1 MTLWKVFLKNEIRR
15 KTYIIRKNRKF
26 FIISIYSL
34 FLFWALYLGPLIL
47 DNLIPELLKQYS
59 NMTVTILSTFVEY
72 SFMIL
77 FLLYI
82 MNPIFMIFRKS
93 DLSHKEIILASPASP
108 GDIFIGEFLGQV
120 PFYSLFILGIGPFFS
135 SLLLQLNPNLTFLHF
150 FIFYVLIFTLLIFGL
165 LIGTVIAHWLE
176 HKITLKNLS
185 KNLNYS
191 ILTLISLLLV
201 TLFYMFHFLFDLIDD
216 YPQVKKWISFYPSYW
231 YSNIVLYIMDP
242 NLIESYFLNI
252 WASIGFVIIIPLL
265 TFYGSYKKANFFY
278 DYIQPVSYNSST
290 IKREKNFYRFF
301 RRIAPKRYKNLVIT
315 QFKEFFRKK
324 ENLLKLVYNGSF
336 TALFGFFT
344 FLSLTKPLSEYGR
357 FWITSQFIIQIF
369 YFNYVLIM
377 VLSWVGGLTFGIF
390 VGTYVLM
397 GSKDILFI
405 YKKSVRGIKPLIFS
419 FFFVIFFVILVLD
432 ILLTFFFGI
441 LYPLDI
447 LTALTFFFLYPMN
460 SIIICAQAIG
470 VQCFKP
476 LFGEL
481 GKNAYINIYIIILL
495 QVISLYLS
503 SLIIMLIIP
512 NTFDHSLGLIYI
524 LLTNI
529 GTSFGIAVL
538 LLFLGIRKLN
548 HLE

>member
-47 DNLIPELLKQYS
+47 DNIIPDLLKQYS
-59 NMTVTILSTFVEY
+59 NMAVSILSTLIEY

-82 MNPIFMIFRKS
+82 MNPIFMLFRKS
-93 DLSHKEIILASPASP
+93 DIGHRDIILASPASP
-108 GDIFIGEFLGQV
+108 SDIFIGEFLGQL

-135 SLLLQLNPNLTFLHF
+135 SILLQLNPNLNFLHF
-150 FIFYVLIFTLLIFGL
+150 LIFYALIFTLLIFGL

-176 HKITLKNLS
+176 YKITIKNLS
-185 KNLNYS
+185 KNLSYS
-191 ILTLISLLLV
+191 ILTLLSLLLV
-201 TLFYMFHFLFDLIDD
+201 TLFYLFHFLFDFIEDH
-216 YPQVKKWISFYPSYW
+216 PQAKNWVGFYPSYW
-231 YSNIVLYIMDP
+231 YSNIVLYIIDP
-242 NLIESYFLNI
+242 SLIESYFLNI
-252 WASIGFVIIIPLL
+252 WVSIGVVIIIPLL
-265 TFYGSYKKANFFY
+265 TFYISFKKAKFFY
-278 DYIQPVSYNSST
+278 DLEQPISYNSST
-290 IKREKNFYRFF
+290 IKQEKKFYRFF
-301 RRIAPKRYKNLVIT
+301 RRIAPYKYKSLVII

-324 ENLLKLVYNGSF
+324 ENFLKIVYNGIF

-344 FLSLTKPLSEYGR
+344 FLSLNKPLSEYEP
-357 FWITSQFIIQIF
+357 FWVTSQFIIQIF
-369 YFNYVLIM
+369 YFSYVLMM

-397 GSKDILFI
+397 GSKDILFL

-419 FFFVIFFVILVLD
+419 FFYAMFFIILFLD

-441 LYPLDI
+441 LYSLDI
-447 LTALTFFFLYPMN
+447 FTALTFFILYLMN
-460 SIIICAQAIG
+460 SIIIFAQAIG

-476 LFGEL
+476 LFGER